1 MVSEFIPPQS
11 IDDQWDIEGL
21 EKALAMDF
29 GAELPVRQWLDADD
43 SLHEEGVRERLAM
56 AVLDAY
62 KTKRTQIGEEV
73 ANQLEKQLMLQI
85 LDRHWKEHLASMD
98 YLRQGIHLRGYAQK
112 NPEQEYKREAFQLFE
127 QLLGA
132 VKLELVQTLARI
144 QVQSQEEVAAMENQ
158 RLAEAEAIS
167 LQFQHA
173 DVDAVIAEQ
182 QQELAAIANGDEP
195 LAAPGPFVRDG
206 TKIGRNDV
214 CPCGSGKK
222 YKHCHGQLS

>member
-1 MVSEFIPPQS
+1 VISEFIPPQS
-11 IDDQWDIEGL
+11 IDDQWNIDGL
-21 EKALAMDF
+21 EKGLAMDF
-29 GAELPVRQWLDADD
+29 GAELPISQWLAADD
-43 SLHEEGVRERLAM
+43 TLHEEGIRARIGS

-62 KTKRTQIGEEV
+62 KAKRTQIGEEV

-144 QVQSQEEVAAMENQ
+144 QVQSEAEVAAMEAQ
-158 RLAEAEAIS
+158 RVAEAEAIS
-167 LQFQHA
+167 MQFQHA
-173 DVDAVIAEQ
+173 DAHAALAEEEQ
-182 QQELAAIANGDEP
+182 GGVVLSSDNEP
-195 LAAPGPFVRDG
+195 VATEPFVREG
-206 TKIGRNDV
+206 GKVGRNDA